1 MSPVALYFYNVSGR
15 KCKIASVAH
24 GVFLLDCTTLHIL
37 GGPSGFQNYILP
49 QNDPQ
54 VWTSDDSS
62 GTMAKTQLEKKFI
75 WVFF

>member
-1 MSPVALYFYNVSGR
+1 MSPVALYFLNVSGR
-15 KCKIASVAH
+15 KCEIAYVAH
-24 GVFLLDCTTLHIL
+24 GIFLLDHTALHIL
-37 GGPSGFQNYILP
+37 EGTSWFQNYILP

-75 WVFF
+75 WAFF